1 MKGIYKITCLANNKV
16 YIGQSVMLNKR
27 LKSHFSHL
35 RRGVHHNEHLQKSF
49 NKYGEDN
56 FLIEILAECSK
67 SELDNLEK
75 QFIAAYKST
84 NHKYGFNMMDGGQ
97 GDERHFTPY
106 VKLKM
111 GDKLKGRKFSEE
123 HKRKLSE
130 INKGKVISKESIEK
144 CKATIARN
152 QSRSGEKNGNAIIS
166 NDEAYKIIEFLL
178 VNYNP
183 KLATKEFNV
192 SYGTVMNLIYNRSYL
207 NVLPNEREKLK
218 LMSAKNFSDKLDICV
233 GMYLSGMSQNE
244 IAKTMYVSRNSLRAE
259 LIKRNIDT
267 QINTNQF
274 VQANTEICKHITQ
287 GCLRS

>member
-16 YIGQSVMLNKR
+16 YIGQSTKVNKR
-27 LKSHFSHL
+27 LSSHFASL
-35 RRGVHHNEHLQKSF
+35 RRGAHHNEHLQKAY

-56 FLIEILAECSK
+56 FVIEVLAECSK

-111 GDKLKGRKFSEE
+111 SNSLRGRKFTDE
-123 HKRKLSE
+123 HKRRISE
-130 INKGKVISKESIEK
+130 GNKGRVISQEAIDK
-144 CKATIARN
+144 CKASIARN
-152 QSRSGEKNGNAIIS
+152 QSRSGEKNGNAILS
-166 NDEAYKIIEFLL
+166 NKDAEKIIKFLL
-178 VNYNP
+178 IEYNP
-183 KLATKEFNV
+183 MLAAQKFNTT
-192 SYGTVMNLIYNRSYL
+192 YGIIMNLIYNRSYL
-207 NVLPNEREKLK
+207 NVLPEERDKLK
-218 LMSAKNFSDKLDICV
+218 LMSAKNFEQKIEKCV
-233 GMYLSGMSQNE
+233 QLYLSGMSQNE
-244 IAKTMYVSRNSLRAE
+244 IAKTMNVSRNSLRAE

-267 QINTNQF
+267 QMHKNQF